1 MPRRSRSP
9 RSGGGI
15 NWSRYEDFSAITRN
29 SLLHALADNNEQLSD
44 DNIKHLMQAYDNL
57 PAFSDVKLA
66 LNHIATDPTIQA
78 VIFSNGTKTM
88 VSDSVLRSK
97 DLSPHASVFHD
108 IVTVDEVQQ
117 YKPSKA
123 SYEHL
128 AKQTGQDPSQMNR
141 LWLISGNPFDIVGAR
156 ATGMQAIW
164 VDRVGAGWKDAMAPD
179 LQPTVIG
186 FFEPV
191 NLQVMSQLLDPSRA
205 AWLYPLRGIYYFASN
220 RFLWP
225 LFKARLLPIVLLSS
239 FIYFIL
245 FFFTYLPQV
254 AFLAIFQGNSAWVS
268 GAFLVLGEGA
278 AIVAALFEAFF
289 VDETLVDIFDAVL
302 VNEGQE
308 ELVTTSRVIYPE
320 PGNPAKR
327 LGTPTTS
334 AVYSPF
340 SLRQIAEFIILLP
353 LIFIPVAGTPMFLVL
368 TGYRA
373 GPLHH
378 WRYFHLLDMSKQQR
392 KESISR
398 RQLQYTTFG
407 TVALVLQL
415 IPPFSMLF
423 LMTTAAGSALWVTDI
438 ERKRRAI
445 NQQSSRLGEQ
455 YRDDIMP

>member
-1 MPRRSRSP
+1 MSR
-9 RSGGGI
+9 
-15 NWSRYEDFSAITRN
+15 
-29 SLLHALADNNEQLSD
+29 
-44 DNIKHLMQAYDNL
+44 
-57 PAFSDVKLA
+57 
-66 LNHIATDPTIQA
+66 
-78 VIFSNGTKTM
+78 
-88 VSDSVLRSK
+88 
-97 DLSPHASVFHD
+97 
-108 IVTVDEVQQ
+108 
-117 YKPSKA
+117 
-123 SYEHL
+123 
-128 AKQTGQDPSQMNR
+128 
-141 LWLISGNPFDIVGAR
+141 
-156 ATGMQAIW
+156 
-164 VDRVGAGWKDAMAPD
+164 
-179 LQPTVIG
+179 
-186 FFEPV
+186 
-191 NLQVMSQLLDPSRA
+191 LLDPSRA
-205 AWLYPLRGIYYFASN
+205 AWLYPLWGIYYFASN

-254 AFLAIFQGNSAWVS
+254 AFLAIFQGSSAWVS

-320 PGNPAKR
+320 PGNPVKR

-340 SLRQIAEFIILLP
+340 SFRQIAEFIILLP

-373 GPLHH
+373 GPFHH

-407 TVALVLQL
+407 TVALMLQL

-455 YRDDIMP
+455 YHDDIMP